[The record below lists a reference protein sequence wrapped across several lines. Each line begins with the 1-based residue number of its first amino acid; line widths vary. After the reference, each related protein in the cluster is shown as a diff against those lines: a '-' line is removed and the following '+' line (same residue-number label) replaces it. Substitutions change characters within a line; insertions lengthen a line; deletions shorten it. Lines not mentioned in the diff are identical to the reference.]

1 MPSQGHFLKEKA
13 LFPVAHAL
21 ALNVAQKSCKEKLL
35 ELVCV
40 WGQLGKGE
48 CMAQRG
54 QSPACRVG
62 GFWIP
67 EVLWPGFCKLERK
80 SGCWGCRQLVL
91 AGVDCSVLLL
101 APGSS
106 RGYIRGNEE
115 EMGKCRA
122 LSRVC
127 KISVI

>member
-1 MPSQGHFLKEKA
+1 MLHKNPAKRNCWNLSVSGVSWGRVSAWHRGD
-13 LFPVAHAL
+13 
-21 ALNVAQKSCKEKLL
+21 SLL
-35 ELVCV
+35 RAE
-40 WGQLGKGE
+40 W
-48 CMAQRG
+48 
-54 QSPACRVG
+54 G